1 MKASIVI
8 RTYNEGR
15 HIGAL
20 LKAIVDQEWKA
31 EDREI
36 VVVDSGSTDDTLQ
49 IARCFP
55 VRVVHIRKEDFS
67 FGRSLNMGCA
77 AATGE
82 ALVFVSGH
90 CIPVAETWL
99 RDLVAPLGRDGIA
112 YCYGGQLGNGNSYFS
127 ECQIFAKYFPSES
140 RVPQE
145 GFFCNNAN
153 SALLKSVWA
162 QHPFDEELTGLEDM
176 HLAKKLVGLGHRIGY
191 VANAAVFHL
200 HEESWAQVK
209 RRFEREAIALQ
220 GIMPEVQLSF
230 LDFLRYWFSAVSLDL
245 GAAAKN
251 RTALRRTPEILM
263 YRLMQYWG
271 AYRGNHFHRKMSKRR
286 KEAYY
291 YPR

>member
-8 RTYNEGR
+8 RTYNEGK

-20 LKAIVDQEWKA
+20 LKAIMDQEWNP

-36 VVVDSGSTDDTLQ
+36 VVVDSGSTDGTLQ
-49 IARCFP
+49 IAQCFP

-90 CIPVAETWL
+90 CIPVTGSWL
-99 RDLVAPLGRDGIA
+99 GDLVAPLGRDGVV
-112 YCYGGQLGNGNSYFS
+112 YTYGGQIGNGESYFS
-127 ECQIFAKYFPSES
+127 ECQIFAKYFPPES
-140 RVPQE
+140 RIPQD
-145 GFFCNNAN
+145 GYFCNNAN
-153 SALLKSVWA
+153 SALLRSVWA
-162 QHPFDEELTGLEDM
+162 SRPFHEGLTGLEDM
-176 HLAKKLVGLGHRIGY
+176 HLAKQLVGAGHRIGY

-200 HEESWAQVK
+200 HDETWAQIK

-220 GIMPEVQLSF
+220 DIMPEVHLSF
-230 LDFLRYWFSAVSLDL
+230 LDFVRYWLSAVSLDL
-245 GAAAKN
+245 HAAA
-251 RTALRRTPEILM
+251 RGRALLDKAPEIVL

-271 AYRGNHFHRKMSKRR
+271 AYRGNHIHRAMSKRR